1 MKEPKEKW
9 VRFIPN
15 ILSGYRLL
23 AIIPL
28 VWLLVNKSAPLF
40 ALLLCISLVTDILD
54 GFIARRFNVAT
65 ELGARLDSI
74 ADLLTIITAALG
86 VYTFKMDDLAPLLI
100 QFYIYLGLL
109 SAQSIIS
116 LLRFRRF
123 PSLHT
128 YMNKTAGYGM
138 GIFFF
143 ILFAVGMHVWLWHVV
158 ITLAIIAAT
167 EALLI
172 LLSLDKAKSNV
183 KSIFHINN

>member
-1 MKEPKEKW
+1 MHS
-9 VRFIPN
+9 N
-15 ILSGYRLL
+15 L
-23 AIIPL
+23 AIQRIGQQAL
-28 VWLLVNKSAPLF
+28 ATGERGIVNSDA
-40 ALLLCISLVTDILD
+40 S
-54 GFIARRFNVAT
+54 FIARRFNVAT

-74 ADLLTIITAALG
+74 ADLLTIILAAVG
-86 VYTFKMDDLAPLLI
+86 VYTFKMEVLEPFLV

-109 SAQSIIS
+109 TAQSFIS
-116 LLRFRRF
+116 LIRFKRF

-143 ILFAVGMHVWLWHVV
+143 VLFAFGMKIWLWHVI

-172 LLSLDKAKSNV
+172 LLSMSKSQSNV
-183 KSIFHINN
+183 KSIFHLN